1 MLTLLRN
8 GVAYAYLLHLVLT
21 QGLLASQFLLY
32 FSVASGF
39 SQWVTGI
46 LEQFTLLHRE
56 SLDLSTMREFLE
68 WPEPFQFAS
77 GKPVPPP
84 Q

>member
-1 MLTLLRN
+1 M
-8 GVAYAYLLHLVLT
+8 
-21 QGLLASQFLLY
+21 
-32 FSVASGF
+32 
-39 SQWVTGI
+39 TGI

-84 Q
+84 SKNGYEIHLSHVSFRYPEAEKDTIHDVNLTLHPGEKLAMVD